1 MNDARSRSLGPTPR
15 CVRYR
20 PLLALLHT
28 GTLSPREV
36 AGLNEH
42 LASCPRCQQ
51 ELAAYDALDAAA
63 RQHLAGAA
71 FIPLTL
77 EDIMHATAPSPDPN
91 VASSPRTSSK
101 SRPALRHRPPFAAL
115 GPLAALVVLVLLAGL
130 LFASHRPG
138 SGVPASGTPTVVP
151 PTVVP
156 PTANLAHTSWT
167 LTRLVVDG
175 SEQPLVPGRAPT
187 LYFGQYNGQSQ
198 IWAVGGCNGWSGGYT
213 LFGDTF
219 HPNGPVFGETQVA
232 CLPLALMDQE
242 NAYFHALQQVEHYR
256 WEGNTLTLTSADG
269 SVELI
274 FRAN

>member
-1 MNDARSRSLGPTPR
+1 
-15 CVRYR
+15 VRYR

-28 GTLSPREV
+28 GSLSPWQV
-36 AGLNEH
+36 AGVNEH
-42 LASCPRCQQ
+42 LASCPSCQQ

-77 EDIMHATAPSPDPN
+77 EDIMRATAPAPDPT

-101 SRPALRHRPPFAAL
+101 SGPALRHPRHPRHRPPLAAL

-138 SGVPASGTPTVVP
+138 SDVPASGTPI
-151 PTVVP
+151 VVP

-175 SEQPLVPGRAPT
+175 REQPLVPGRAPT
-187 LYFGQYNGQSQ
+187 LHFGLFNGQSQ
-198 IWAVGGCNGWSGGYT
+198 IVGNGGCNGYSGPYT
-213 LFGDTF
+213 LSGDTI
-219 HPNGPVFGETQVA
+219 HINGLGQTQVY
-232 CLPLALMDQE
+232 CLPQALMDQE
-242 NAYFHALQQVEHYR
+242 SAYLQALQQVEHYR
-256 WEGNTLTLTSADG
+256 SQGNSLTLTSADG